1 MRVGQATPVFKR
13 LTPPPQ
19 TRRPPLALSRK
30 GRGNSLPQIVLK
42 FIWNDRR
49 WVFNPILFRSPGTQI
64 NQLAAFTA
72 KGPKLVGFNPLY
84 GLFAVGAV
92 NCVRLIAMFLH
103 DAAWLAPNSADV
115 AAQPVD
121 RDG

>member
-1 MRVGQATPVFKR
+1 GRPRRR
-13 LTPPPQ
+13 LSRL
-19 TRRPPLALSRK
+19 RRPLRRGGPPWPSPARGLVLS
-30 GRGNSLPQIVLK
+30 LIILK
-42 FIWNDRR
+42 FSWHDRR
-49 WVFNPILFRSPGTQI
+49 WVVNPILFRSPGTQI
-64 NQLAAFTA
+64 SQLAPFTA